1 VAGRYLAPYL
11 FARGE
16 QEGFGGPPLGFIDV
30 DIPLSAV
37 TLPG

>member
-16 QEGFGGPPLGFIDV
+16 DDGLGGPPIGFIDV